1 MATNFPASLDTLTN
15 PSATDTL
22 DSPPHD
28 EQHADANDAIEAL
41 QAKVGV
47 DSSAVTTSLDYRVGQ
62 LETGGGGMTV
72 SSTAPSSPAEGDMWY
87 DDTSGRTYV
96 YYDDGSSQQWV
107 EFGAPPS
114 GIGKIL
120 QVLQTVKTDGF
131 TTSSTSFVDVT
142 GLSVTITPTA
152 ASSKVLVMVQGFGSN
167 DVNYPGLINLVRD
180 STNVAQST
188 GSSLSDQTLVF
199 STTYD
204 HDTTTIG
211 ITFLDSP
218 ATTSATT
225 YKVQLRSSGGGAVQA
240 IGRREINNGWQGV
253 TTITVMEVSA

>member
-1 MATNFPASLDTLTN
+1 MATNFPASLDSLTN
-15 PSATDTL
+15 PTPTTSMSGSLSHAG
-22 DSPPHD
+22 
-28 EQHADANDAIEAL
+28 QHSDLNDAVEAL
-41 QAKVGV
+41 QAKVGA
-47 DSSAVTTSLDYRVGQ
+47 DSSAVTSSHDYKIAQ
-62 LETGGGGMTV
+62 LEAAAT
-72 SSTAPSSPAEGDMWY
+72 
-87 DDTSGRTYV
+87 
-96 YYDDGSSQQWV
+96 
-107 EFGAPPS
+107 
-114 GIGKIL
+114 GKIL

-142 GLSVTITPTA
+142 GVSVTITPTA
-152 ASSKVLVMVQGFGSN
+152 ASSKVLVMVQGFGGN
-167 DVNYPGLINLVRD
+167 DNNFPGLINLVRD

-188 GSSLSDQTLVF
+188 GSAASDQTLVF

-240 IGRREINNGWQGV
+240 IGRREINNSWQGV